1 MLQQCGEVWEKLS
14 ANFQEHEKK
23 KIVVLFSK
31 LTVRPKAKQGSFS
44 SRFL

>member
-23 KIVVLFSK
+23 KNCC
-31 LTVRPKAKQGSFS
+31 A
-44 SRFL
+44 FLKTYSETKS